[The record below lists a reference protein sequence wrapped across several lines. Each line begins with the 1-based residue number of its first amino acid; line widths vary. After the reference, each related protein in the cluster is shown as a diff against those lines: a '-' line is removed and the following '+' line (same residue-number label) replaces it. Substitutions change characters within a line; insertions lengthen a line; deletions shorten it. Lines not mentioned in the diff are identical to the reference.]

1 METAVK
7 IKTGDRVKAQEL
19 FQRVANNLKNISN
32 SRLAVLVAIFIPLIL
47 VLLFGIAFNQQTT
60 MTMKVG
66 YFFSQED
73 NTSLTFKKAF
83 TDHEFVTIALLSEQ
97 GCINSVKYGLTHACL
112 SFPESNTSTSA
123 PINIYM
129 SSENIPYI
137 SSLMKSFVATGGI
150 SLSSG
155 DVKLNL
161 LNEVGSLNGELDK
174 QKKQVEEAKNVLKT
188 VQDEIK
194 TSSGSSSS
202 AGTTSTDGTVT
213 VQPIDFSTSKDQL
226 LKDVEDMNAIAV
238 KSLKK
243 ISDKLEDI
251 EDEVK
256 SSDLESNE
264 KDDINELLSD
274 ANDVLKE
281 VRTDVNTQSGLVN
294 TSMSALLSDINKAQ
308 SAITYASGKTQP
320 GNTGLS
326 PQLISIQQRLEG
338 IAAQLTAI
346 TDTITI
352 VEGIVTN
359 LENTPDSSPLQKSSS
374 TLKSIENTDATAS
387 LLGVYIFVLIL
398 VTILLTTHLVHERR
412 YDVDL
417 FKTPQIFYD
426 AIIEFLSTAFV
437 FNLVVSIF
445 MFVLFSLFVTKTFIA
460 HFHLS
465 ILPIL
470 LITGV
475 FSALGIMIGMVV
487 RDLEASVFVS
497 IVVFSLIAFF
507 SDTILKYSNEI
518 IVTIKQFNP
527 YVISQNF
534 MMSVVLFGAS
544 FSQVKTQML
553 YLVGFFAGGVAI
565 LLVMLHK
572 YKDKFSSSPHKDEH
586 GNEIEYEDENHK
598 SHDKNTAEADDDKE
612 AGSAED
618 VIKKLEEIG
627 SHEHS
632 GEDDVVN
639 TGDLSVEEYKH
650 LQSLVKKA
658 GKKVEKLI
666 EAKESKTDAEKEAKH
681 KDDKKED
688 KKHATADH
696 LVERLKIEA
705 EIVELV
711 KKKDYSK
718 KELKKKLLEQFT
730 EDDIDAVFEEVFK

>member
-1 METAVK
+1 M
-7 IKTGDRVKAQEL
+7 KAQEL
-19 FQRVANNLKNISN
+19 FQRVANNLKAISN
-32 SRLAVLVAIFIPLIL
+32 SRLTVLVAIFIPLIL
-47 VLLFGIAFNQQTT
+47 VLLLGIAFNQQTT

-66 YFFSQED
+66 YFFSQEG
-73 NTSLTFKKAF
+73 NTTLTFKKAF

-97 GCINSVKYGLTHACL
+97 ACINSVKYGLTHACL
-112 SFPESNTSTSA
+112 SFPESNASTPVS
-123 PINIYM
+123 INIYM
-129 SSENIPYI
+129 GSENIPYL
-137 SSLMKSFVATGGI
+137 SSLIKSFVATGGI

-174 QKKQVEEAKNVLKT
+174 QKKQVEEAKNTIKT
-188 VQDEIK
+188 VQEEIK
-194 TSSGSSSS
+194 SFSGSSSS
-202 AGTTSTDGTVT
+202 SGTTSAEGAVT
-213 VQPIDFSTSKDQL
+213 VQPFDFSTSKDQL

-256 SSDLESNE
+256 SSDLESNQ
-264 KDDINELLSD
+264 KDEINELLGD

-281 VRTDVNTQSGLVN
+281 VRTDVDTQSGLVN
-294 TSMSALLSDINKAQ
+294 TSMGTLLSEINKAQ
-308 SAITYASGKTQP
+308 STITYASGKAQP
-320 GNTGLS
+320 ATTGSS
-326 PQLISIQQRLEG
+326 PQLISIQQKLRG
-338 IAAQLTAI
+338 IASELTVI
-346 TDTITI
+346 TDTITAI
-352 VEGIVTN
+352 EGIVAN
-359 LENTPDSSPLQKSSS
+359 LENTPGSSPGQKSSS
-374 TLKSIENTDATAS
+374 SLKSIENTDATAS

-398 VTILLTTHLVHERR
+398 VTILLATHLVHERR
-412 YDVDL
+412 YDIDI
-417 FKTPQIFYD
+417 FKTPQLFYD
-426 AIIEFLSTAFV
+426 ALIEFFTTAFV

-445 MFVLFSLFVTKTFIA
+445 MFVLFSIFVTKTFIA

-475 FSALGIMIGMVV
+475 FSALGIMIGIAI

-497 IVVFSLIAFF
+497 IVVFSITAFF

-518 IVTIKQFNP
+518 IVTVKQFNP

-534 MMSVVLFGAS
+534 MANVVLFGAS
-544 FSQVKTQML
+544 FSQIKAQVL
-553 YLVGFFAGGVAI
+553 YLVGFFAGGIAI
-565 LLVMLHK
+565 LLLMLHK
-572 YKDKFSSSPHKDEH
+572 YRDKFSSSPHKDEH

-598 SHDKNTAEADDDKE
+598 GYGKHVAEKDQTDE
-612 AGSAED
+612 GVGSAED

-627 SHEHS
+627 SHEQG
-632 GEDDVVN
+632 GEEVVN

-666 EAKESKTDAEKEAKH
+666 EAKESKIDAEKEAKH
-681 KDDKKED
+681 KDDKKDD
-688 KKHATADH
+688 KKHTSADH

-718 KELKKKLLEQFT
+718 KELKKKLLEQFN
-730 EDDIDAVFEEVFK
+730 EENIDAVFEEVFK